1 MKVIVDTNKYSG
13 NFEREMCAYA
23 TGQIGECGVG
33 EDEVDENM
41 PHAKWWEEHVIHQED
56 EGCYRPV
63 ALSATPGYIN
73 DGMGGHYE
81 DTPENR
87 ELAYAAAVEKMI
99 AYYKPRYVA
108 VERRLREKDFEE
120 ENDGRGWTEEACL
133 RTIESMNTHIQTI
146 RERKQ
151 VSPAY
156 QSIEIVVNEPPPGIV
171 MIHFEHRI
179 HEFAKREGIEILA
192 IRVVK

>member
-1 MKVIVDTNKYSG
+1 MKVIVDTNKYAG

-23 TGQIGECGVG
+23 TGQVGECEVG
-33 EDEVDENM
+33 SEEVDENM
-41 PHAKWWEEHVIHQED
+41 PHAKWWEKHVIHQED

-73 DGMGGHYE
+73 DGMGGHYV

-87 ELAYAAAVEKMI
+87 ELACAAAVEKMI
-99 AYYKPRYVA
+99 AYYKPQRDMI
-108 VERRLREKDFEE
+108 ERRLRENDFEE
-120 ENDGRGWTEEACL
+120 ENGGRGWTEEACH
-133 RTIESMNTHIQTI
+133 RTIKSMDDRVQCL
-146 RERKQ
+146 RDRKQ
-151 VSPAY
+151 VSSAY

-171 MIHFEHRI
+171 MIHFESRI
-179 HEFAKREGIEILA
+179 HEFAKREGIKILA